1 MGIMY
6 EVKKDALYN
15 LLKKL
20 TEAIGPSGFED
31 PVRDIVVDEL
41 KSYADSLWIDSL
53 GNVIAVKKGSK
64 GSAKLMLAAHMD
76 EIGLIVSYIDERG
89 FIRFQPIG
97 GVSERVLLGQRV
109 VIRASNGNVIRGV
122 IGSKPPHIMKPEE
135 LKQVPEGKDLYI
147 DIGVGSRAEAEKLG
161 VTIGSIAVFE
171 RDLSR
176 LGIEDVVVG
185 KALDD
190 RVGVAAMIEAF
201 KAIDGNDVD
210 VYAVSTVQE
219 EVGLKGARVAAYSI
233 SPHLALALDVTIASD
248 VAGVSE
254 QEWVTQ
260 LGKGPAIKVVDG
272 RAASGLIAHPAIR
285 EKLIE
290 IAKQYGIPYQLEVLH
305 GGTTDASIIA
315 LNKEGVPAATVSIPT
330 RYIHSPAEVVSLND
344 VVLASKLTAL
354 FASKITSEWA
364 LTLIRKNLK

>member
-1 MGIMY
+1 MY
-6 EVKKDALYN
+6 EIKKETLYN

-31 PVRDIVVDEL
+31 SIRDVVVDEL
-41 KSYADSLWIDSL
+41 KGYADSLWIDAL

-64 GSAKLMLAAHMD
+64 GAARLMIAAHMD
-76 EIGLIVSYIDERG
+76 EIGLIVSYIDDKG
-89 FIRFQPIG
+89 FLRFQPIG
-97 GVSERVLLGQRV
+97 GISERTLLGQRV
-109 VIRASNGNVIRGV
+109 VIKTLSGNVVRGV

-135 LKQVPEGKDLYI
+135 MKQIPEGKDLYI

-171 RDLSR
+171 RDFNSLNSSD
-176 LGIEDVVVG
+176 IVVG

-201 KAIDGNDVD
+201 KAIDNNDVD
-210 VYAVSTVQE
+210 IYAVATVQE

-233 SPHLALALDVTIASD
+233 TPHLALAIDVTIASD
-248 VAGVSE
+248 VAGVPE
-254 QEWVTQ
+254 QDWITQ

-272 RAASGLIAHPAIR
+272 RAASGLIAHPSIR

-305 GGTTDASIIA
+305 GGTTDATIIA
-315 LNKEGVPAATVSIPT
+315 LNKEGVPAATISIPT
-330 RYIHSPAEVVSLND
+330 RYIHSPTEVVNLND
-344 VVLASKLTAL
+344 VAMASKLTML
-354 FASKITSEWA
+354 FASKISSEWA
-364 LTLIRKNLK
+364 LTLVRRNLK